1 MKRLVGWIQGFAL
14 ALGGPGL
21 FLIGFLDSSFLS
33 FPEVNDLLVIVM
45 VTQHKERLLYYNLM
59 ATLGSVAGCLA
70 LYYIARRGGE
80 AFMRKRFKAHHVE
93 GGLKLFQKYG
103 LLVVVVPALLPPPA
117 PFKIFVLLAGVA
129 AIPVWQFTT
138 AIFIARF
145 VRYGDLHTRQGHV
158 ERAHRLT
165 RRCVCRCADHRSR
178 ANGKRRAR
186 RRSTRDRDGR
196 SSRLSGWCFE
206 GHWLRRTD
214 CSANGDVHGTRD
226 ARWVARRAR
235 TGRAAATC
243 RRCGSE
249 REERKKAVSR
259 QESQE
264 AHGVI
269 ILEAVVR
276 APAVIL

>member
-145 VRYGDLHTRQGHV
+145 VRYGGGGLLAVFYGERAAALGLTRQGP
-158 ERAHRLT
+158 
-165 RRCVCRCADHRSR
+165 RSVAGNYR
-178 ANGKRRAR
+178 PVRTLGGWLGISLGRPLKLL
-186 RRSTRDRDGR
+186 GR
-196 SSRLSGWCFE
+196 SCASSI
-206 GHWLRRTD
+206 
-214 CSANGDVHGTRD
+214 
-226 ARWVARRAR
+226 
-235 TGRAAATC
+235 ATK
-243 RRCGSE
+243 R
-249 REERKKAVSR
+249 
-259 QESQE
+259 
-264 AHGVI
+264 
-269 ILEAVVR
+269 
-276 APAVIL
+276 